1 MMYLAMRV
9 RRATAL
15 LALAAAL
22 AGILAAPAAAD
33 DREDLAAIRA
43 ELAALRESQQQ
54 TQADLAEI
62 RKLLEG
68 ARAPREPEF
77 EAVTIA
83 LGAAPERGSRDAP
96 LVLVEFSDYQCPFCR
111 RHAQQVLPELLKQY
125 VETGKVRYAMKQ
137 FPLVSLHPQ
146 AELAARAALC
156 AGDQGDYWEM
166 HDALFSW
173 SGALSPEALEKGAGE
188 LGINAGDFAAC
199 VAGGRH
205 AEAVA
210 ADQAL
215 GQKLGVRG
223 TPNFFLGRPDA
234 ADPQRVTLVQRIPGA
249 VAYPV
254 FSAAIDALLADQG
267 AAGADAGP

>member
-1 MMYLAMRV
+1 MNQSIPL
-9 RRATAL
+9 RRAATL
-15 LALAAAL
+15 LLAAAFW
-22 AGILAAPAAAD
+22 LAAPPSAVAED
-33 DREDLAAIRA
+33 DAETLAAIRA
-43 ELAALRESQQQ
+43 ELEALRKTQER
-54 TQADLAEI
+54 TQAELAEI

-68 ARAPREPEF
+68 ARPPREPEF
-77 EAVTIA
+77 AATAIE
-83 LGAAPERGSRDAP
+83 LDGAPERGSPAAP

-111 RHAQQVLPELLKQY
+111 RHTQQVLPELLKNY
-125 VETGKVRYAMKQ
+125 VDAGRVRYVMKQ

-173 SGALSPEALEKGAGE
+173 SGALSPDTLQQRAGE
-188 LGINAGDFAAC
+188 LGMDAGDFAAC
-199 VAGGRH
+199 VDGDRH
-205 AEAVA
+205 AATVA

-223 TPNFFLGRPDA
+223 TPNFFLGRVDP

-254 FSAAIDALLADQG
+254 FSAAIDALLRPEPDG
-267 AAGADAGP
+267 AGADAGP

>member
-15 LALAAAL
+15 LALVAAW
-22 AGILAAPAAAD
+22 AGILAAPPAAAD
-33 DREDLAAIRA
+33 DRAELAAIRA

-68 ARAPREPEF
+68 ARAPREPAF

-188 LGINAGDFAAC
+188 LGLDAGDFAAC

-205 AEAVA
+205 AGAVA

-215 GQKLGVRG
+215 GQQLGVRG

-234 ADPQRVTLVQRIPGA
+234 TDPQRVTLVQRIPGA

-254 FSAAIDALLADQG
+254 FSAAIDALLEPGGGD
-267 AAGADAGP
+267 GPATP